1 MEKESESDPDL
12 VVNMIYKLETGADY
26 MEDLV
31 SVLKDLNKEY
41 RYEDIDKDKF
51 YEVSAKA
58 GGQTSGGGTIG
69 GWQDTGPSPG
79 GFTTDFLTINDAH
92 GHIMMSQFVG
102 DGESHDSTPYDE
114 KVRGRRRHGAT
125 PSSNA
130 SRRSRKCWRAVSV
143 TLAKSA

>member
-51 YEVSAKA
+51 YEVSAKT

-69 GWQDTGPSPG
+69 GTQKPNP
-79 GFTTDFLTINDAH
+79 
-92 GHIMMSQFVG
+92 
-102 DGESHDSTPYDE
+102 TP
-114 KVRGRRRHGAT
+114 
-125 PSSNA
+125 
-130 SRRSRKCWRAVSV
+130 AVSKKMAESGIAGSGTGSKV
-143 TLAKSA
+143 PRNPTTK